1 MLLKENSSILIPI
14 DFSKQSIVAAKYSY
28 QLAKLTHCKLIVMH
42 VYKTGSPDH
51 ASDLVKLKE
60 EIENESKLTVETLNL
75 EGDIFELTDKKAEE
89 LECSCIVAGLDTH
102 VRFRSFM
109 GTNQASK
116 FIKNAPCPVIT
127 IRAANNQPA
136 IRNIVLPVDLS
147 PESREKVGIAVQFAK
162 YYHADIRIISI
173 FHPSDQKYE
182 NKLLPYLQQIKKF
195 IKDKGV
201 NCTNKSIPS
210 TDPPT
215 AIVDYAN
222 KNECDLIIQMNKKD
236 KSLGEMFSGT
246 MSEKL
251 VDVSNIAVLSVN
263 PMQRASISTG
273 IH

>member
-1 MLLKENSSILIPI
+1 ML
-14 DFSKQSIVAAKYSY
+14 
-28 QLAKLTHCKLIVMH
+28 
-42 VYKTGSPDH
+42 
-51 ASDLVKLKE
+51 
-60 EIENESKLTVETLNL
+60 
-75 EGDIFELTDKKAEE
+75 
-89 LECSCIVAGLDTH
+89 
-102 VRFRSFM
+102 
-109 GTNQASK
+109 
-116 FIKNAPCPVIT
+116 VI
-127 IRAANNQPA
+127 
-136 IRNIVLPVDLS
+136 
-147 PESREKVGIAVQFAK
+147 VGIAVQIAK

-210 TDPPT
+210 TDPPSAT
-215 AIVDYAN
+215 VEYAN
-222 KNECDLIIQMNKKD
+222 KNECDLILQVNKKD

-251 VDVSNIAVLSVN
+251 VDISNIPVLSVN